1 VRDEEPTVRRRAR
14 SDGRQLGG
22 GGAGGWRRDT
32 LSINLDT
39 GPLSGMFDVS
49 AFAGSDVRISFDWIV
64 PESFTGPAHAQL
76 DDVAVIGCGDGIVQA
91 GEQCDDG
98 NVAPGDGC
106 GATCAVEQCFTC
118 TGEPSVCV
126 ATTGPACE
134 DGNPCTT
141 GDHCAAGVC
150 LSGGPTVCPG
160 CEVCRPAEGCVVGR
174 RTGCRASLVP
184 KKTQLL
190 LIDKSPDKKDRLAW
204 KWRNGAATA
213 FTDFGDPRTSGDYA
227 LCVYDA
233 SSGPASLLMR
243 ATAPA
248 GGRCGTKPCWKARK
262 GKSFVYADPGRTP
275 DGLFGVQLKSG
286 ADGKAAITVGGSGD
300 ALPLP
305 TLPLGLPITVQ
316 VQAGQGP
323 CWEATYTTAGTKKNT
338 STTFNGRAS
347 AGP

>member
-1 VRDEEPTVRRRAR
+1 
-14 SDGRQLGG
+14 
-22 GGAGGWRRDT
+22 
-32 LSINLDT
+32 
-39 GPLSGMFDVS
+39 M
-49 AFAGSDVRISFDWIV
+49 
-64 PESFTGPAHAQL
+64 
-76 DDVAVIGCGDGIVQA
+76 
-91 GEQCDDG
+91 
-98 NVAPGDGC
+98 
-106 GATCAVEQCFTC
+106 
-118 TGEPSVCV
+118 
-126 ATTGPACE
+126 
-134 DGNPCTT
+134 
-141 GDHCAAGVC
+141 
-150 LSGGPTVCPG
+150 
-160 CEVCRPAEGCVVGR
+160 VGR

-248 GGRCGTKPCWKARK
+248 GGRCGTKPCWKARR

-286 ADGKAAITVGGSGD
+286 AAGKAAITVGGSGD